1 MVLLSDIQRKA
12 TWKKCNMS
20 NYPFLYKFISA
31 FYWLKIVFILI
42 QYECLRCSLNLR
54 YSSSGRR
61 GRVSAFLLYPK
72 NPKTFVR
79 NLTLFGNLLCYII
92 YKGFRQVIM
101 GGKTD
106 GRRIRRSCRIIKRNW
121 KQRFIEVYCIIY

>member
-1 MVLLSDIQRKA
+1 MVLPSDIQRKA
-12 TWKKCNMS
+12 ILKKCNMS
-20 NYPFLYKFISA
+20 NYPFLYKFISS
-31 FYWLKIVFILI
+31 FCWLKIVFILI
-42 QYECLRCSLNLR
+42 QYECLRYSLNLR

-92 YKGFRQVIM
+92 YKGFRQSVYM
-101 GGKTD
+101 GGKN
-106 GRRIRRSCRIIKRNW
+106 GWKKKEIKQSNYYVALIM
-121 KQRFIEVYCIIY
+121 KN